1 MKSQLIRM
9 LVALVLAASTTAV
22 FAIRMCAQVQSK
34 STTES
39 GEAVKEV
46 KVERGEV
53 VYASGN
59 DVIIKMEDGT
69 IRDVTNVPEN
79 ARIMVDGKQL
89 GVHDLKPGMKLQR
102 TITTTTT
109 PRIVTT
115 VQTVTGKIWQ
125 IAPPTSV
132 VLTMEDGKNQRFT
145 IPTGQKFNVDGQMV
159 DAFHLKKGMKISATK
174 ITEIPETVVAHER
187 QVTGTMPPP
196 PPAPPADMPVLVVVE
211 KQLAPAPVQQA
222 AAEPAPEKL
231 PKTASPIPLV
241 GLLGLVSLA
250 LYLGLRIVR
259 RA

>member
-1 MKSQLIRM
+1 
-9 LVALVLAASTTAV
+9 
-22 FAIRMCAQVQSK
+22 
-34 STTES
+34 
-39 GEAVKEV
+39 
-46 KVERGEV
+46 
-53 VYASGN
+53 
-59 DVIIKMEDGT
+59 
-69 IRDVTNVPEN
+69 
-79 ARIMVDGKQL
+79 
-89 GVHDLKPGMKLQR
+89 
-102 TITTTTT
+102 
-109 PRIVTT
+109 
-115 VQTVTGKIWQ
+115 
-125 IAPPTSV
+125 
-132 VLTMEDGKNQRFT
+132 
-145 IPTGQKFNVDGQMV
+145 MV